1 MDNLY
6 RRKICHIFHCN
17 PSRVKITV
25 MSPLKAGATARK
37 TAPRSRKTPVKVDAA
52 APRKRAAATVPASE
66 PKPYHH
72 GNLRETLLAAADGV
86 LARHGAAG
94 ITLRDVAK
102 AAGVS
107 HAAPY
112 HHFASLDE
120 MLAAVA
126 ERGFARLAA
135 AMAAHADES
144 DPRERLLQICEAYV
158 DCARTH
164 PAQFRLM
171 FGALLARKHEFP
183 TLKAAAD
190 GAFAQLLAAST
201 GLDAE
206 RGPDVALLGWSLAH
220 GLSNLLID
228 GAFDG
233 LPMELP
239 AGPTLARRLAALA
252 LGGALR
258 QASRRRL
265 PAQSEAN
272 PR

>member
-1 MDNLY
+1 M
-6 RRKICHIFHCN
+6 K
-17 PSRVKITV
+17 
-25 MSPLKAGATARK
+25 PLKAEPAAREK
-37 TAPRSRKTPVKVDAA
+37 PAA
-52 APRKRAAATVPASE
+52 AAVAPSGKRALAPEPAPE

-72 GNLRETLLAAADGV
+72 GNLRETLLAAADAV
-86 LARHGAAG
+86 LARQGATG

-112 HHFASLDE
+112 HYFTSLDE

-126 ERGFARLAA
+126 ERGFAQLAA
-135 AMAAHADES
+135 AMAAPAGES
-144 DPRERLLQICEAYV
+144 DSRERLLQICEAYV
-158 DCARTH
+158 NCARSH

-171 FGALLARKHEFP
+171 FGPLLARKHEFP
-183 TLKAAAD
+183 ALKTAAE

-201 GLDAE
+201 ALDAG
-206 RGPDVALLGWSLAH
+206 RGPELALLGWSLAH

-239 AGPTLARRLAALA
+239 AGATLARQLAARA
-252 LGGALR
+252 LGELGR
-258 QASRRRL
+258 
-265 PAQSEAN
+265 
-272 PR
+272 

>member
-1 MDNLY
+1 M
-6 RRKICHIFHCN
+6 K
-17 PSRVKITV
+17 
-25 MSPLKAGATARK
+25 PLKAAPAAPKTGA
-37 TAPRSRKTPVKVDAA
+37 RSRKKPTAA
-52 APRKRAAATVPASE
+52 GVAASRKSGAEAGPSPEA
-66 PKPYHH
+66 KPYHH

-86 LARHGAAG
+86 LARQGATG

-126 ERGFARLAA
+126 ERGFAQLAM
-135 AMAAHADES
+135 AMAAPAGES

-158 DCARTH
+158 NCARSH

-171 FGALLARKHEFP
+171 FGPLLARKHEFP
-183 TLKAAAD
+183 TLKAAAE

-201 GLDAE
+201 ALDAG
-206 RGPDVALLGWSLAH
+206 RGPELALLGWSLAH

-239 AGPTLARRLAALA
+239 AGATLARQLAARA
-252 LGGALR
+252 LGELGR
-258 QASRRRL
+258 
-265 PAQSEAN
+265 
-272 PR
+272 

>member
-1 MDNLY
+1 M
-6 RRKICHIFHCN
+6 K
-17 PSRVKITV
+17 
-25 MSPLKAGATARK
+25 PLKAAAEAPKSAARSHK
-37 TAPRSRKTPVKVDAA
+37 KPAAVNAA
-52 APRKRAAATVPASE
+52 ASRKRATAAEPAPE

-72 GNLRETLLAAADGV
+72 GNLRETLLAAADAV
-86 LARHGAAG
+86 LARQGATG

-126 ERGFARLAA
+126 ERGFAQLAG
-135 AMAAHADES
+135 AMAVPAGES

-158 DCARTH
+158 NCARSH

-171 FGALLARKHEFP
+171 FGPLLARKHEFP
-183 TLKAAAD
+183 ALKTAAE

-201 GLDAE
+201 ALDAG
-206 RGPDVALLGWSLAH
+206 RGPELALLGWSLAH

-239 AGPTLARRLAALA
+239 AGATLARQLAARA
-252 LGGALR
+252 LGELGR
-258 QASRRRL
+258 
-265 PAQSEAN
+265 
-272 PR
+272 

>member
-1 MDNLY
+1 M
-6 RRKICHIFHCN
+6 K
-17 PSRVKITV
+17 PQ
-25 MSPLKAGATARK
+25 KAAPEPPK
-37 TAPRSRKTPVKVDAA
+37 TAARSRKRPAA
-52 APRKRAAATVPASE
+52 VSTAASRKRATAAEPAPE

-86 LARHGAAG
+86 LARQGATG

-126 ERGFARLAA
+126 ERGFAQLTM
-135 AMAAHADES
+135 AMAAPAGES

-158 DCARTH
+158 NCARSH

-171 FGALLARKHEFP
+171 FGPLLARKHEFP
-183 TLKAAAD
+183 ALKAAAE

-201 GLDAE
+201 ALDAE
-206 RGPDVALLGWSLAH
+206 RGAELALLGWSLAH

-239 AGPTLARRLAALA
+239 AGATLARQLAARA
-252 LGGALR
+252 LGELGR
-258 QASRRRL
+258 
-265 PAQSEAN
+265 
-272 PR
+272 